1 MFISFIGIAANEKFA
16 KLYLSYTLL
25 YEFYMY
31 NSHTK
36 EGLPLGKGLR
46 TQESNAKVHTYTP
59 MHSHT

>member
-1 MFISFIGIAANEKFA
+1 MFIGFIGIAANEKFA
-16 KLYLSYTLL
+16 KLYLSYTLM

-46 TQESNAKVHTYTP
+46 KVMPKYTP
-59 MHSHT
+59 MHSHI